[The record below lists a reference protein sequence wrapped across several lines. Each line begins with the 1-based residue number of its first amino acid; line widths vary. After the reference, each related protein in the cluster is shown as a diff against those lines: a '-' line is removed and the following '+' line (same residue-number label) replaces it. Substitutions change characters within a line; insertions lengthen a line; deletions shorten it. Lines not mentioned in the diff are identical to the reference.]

1 MTTAPS
7 ATTPSRIAQIAIN
20 VKDLPRAIAFYRDK
34 LGLRFLF
41 EAPPNMAFF
50 DCGGV
55 RLMMGIPEKPEFDH
69 PSSIIYYHVA
79 DITATTEKLR
89 KHGVTIEGEPHLVAK
104 MEKFDLWLGFIRD
117 SENNPVGLMSEVA
130 R

>member
-1 MTTAPS
+1 MTTS
-7 ATTPSRIAQIAIN
+7 ASPTVPSRIAQIAIT
-20 VKDLPRAIAFYRDK
+20 VKDLPRAIAFYRDI
-34 LGLRFLF
+34 LGLSFLF
-41 EAPPNMAFF
+41 EAPPQMAFF

-69 PSSIIYYHVA
+69 ESSIIYYHVD
-79 DITATTEKLR
+79 DIMATTDKLR
-89 KHGVTIEGEPHLVAK
+89 KQGVTIEGEPHLVAK
-104 MEKFDLWLGFIRD
+104 LEKFDLWLGFIRD